1 MYDEEKVKY
10 TVFKVL
16 KNSTLAE
23 FVQNLS
29 QTMVSKSATGFVS
42 GIGCPVVQISL
53 GFTAWTCF
61 LIVGKMNIE
70 RHMRP
75 ITALDL

>member
-29 QTMVSKSATGFVS
+29 QTMVSWPSLYLGNTTRNKNLHLNFCIVFYTSPNTSAVN
-42 GIGCPVVQISL
+42 
-53 GFTAWTCF
+53 ANF
-61 LIVGKMNIE
+61 LNDSVCLMG
-70 RHMRP
+70 
-75 ITALDL
+75 A